1 MTPAMRR
8 FILTAFLLIS
18 VFSLKGQNDSLV
30 VDSITGRIKEILD
43 EYNSHSIYVDT
54 SDYVDDR
61 YIADDLNLQT
71 AASHGACNEIIRL
84 YVKGAD
90 VNNFI
95 GRTATPLHYAVNSGK
110 WEAVEILLL
119 LGADPEKRD
128 MYGNT
133 PLITAV
139 RGNFPVIAEKLI
151 RYGGSVTET
160 DRHNSSPLHHAAALG
175 NFYIADLLL
184 YYDSPTELYDREG
197 NTPLMN
203 GVYFGYHDIADLLLQ
218 SGASC
223 NAADR
228 LGFTPLMAAS
238 QNGDTLMMR
247 LLTDAGANLY
257 AVNEFGLDAL
267 GCAIISS
274 EKEAVAFL
282 LEKGNRWNKETR
294 PGLSAIELAERYGT
308 REIVSLLNDHGL
320 RDKSALAFSEISAS
334 ASGWLSTHYWMS
346 GGSVTI
352 EDPVKRIGI
361 TFGAALNPLDQS
373 LLVRKDDDII
383 YQYQVRSNVIYAGV
397 QRDYPLSPAA
407 SELRLTFVPSL
418 SLGYRFHSLYQGTEE
433 RPDNGVCIMP
443 AADMR
448 ITRRSF
454 SLSAGVSYLN
464 MPFYRVSP
472 VWLTFKAS
480 YQLTRSMDNFSG
492 KKSRLY
498 RYNE

>member
-8 FILTAFLLIS
+8 SVLTALLFIS
-18 VFSLKGQNDSLV
+18 VFSLKGQTDSV
-30 VDSITGRIKEILD
+30 AVDSITGRIKEILE
-43 EYNSHSIYVDT
+43 EYNSHSLYVDT

-61 YIADDLNLQT
+61 YFGDDLNLQT

-84 YVKGAD
+84 FLKGAD
-90 VNNFI
+90 VNNFV

-119 LGADPEKRD
+119 LGADPDKRD

-139 RGNFPVIAEKLI
+139 RGNFPDIAEKLI

-160 DRHNSSPLHHAAALG
+160 DRHSSSPLHHAAALG

-197 NTPLMN
+197 NTPLMT

-218 SGASC
+218 SGASP

-228 LGFTPLMAAS
+228 LGFTPLMTAA

-247 LLTDAGANLY
+247 LLTDAGAYLY
-257 AVNEFGLDAL
+257 AVNEFGLNAL

-282 LEKGNRWNKETR
+282 LGKGNRWDKDSQE
-294 PGLSAIELAERYGT
+294 GLSAIQLAEKYGS
-308 REIVSLLNDHGL
+308 REIVMLLNDHGL
-320 RDKSALAFSEISAS
+320 HDNSVLSFSELTAS
-334 ASGWLSTHYWMS
+334 AGGWFSNHYS
-346 GGSVTI
+346 LGGGSLTMA
-352 EDPVKRIGI
+352 DPVKHIGI
-361 TFGAALNPLDQS
+361 ILGAAVNPMNQR
-373 LLVRKDDDII
+373 LLVRKDDNII
-383 YQYQVRSNVIYAGV
+383 YQYRVRSNVIYAGILKE
-397 QRDYPLSPAA
+397 YPLSDATNA
-407 SELRLTFVPSL
+407 LKITFVPSL
-418 SLGYRFHSLYQGTEE
+418 SLGYRFHSLYEGTEE
-433 RPDNGVCIMP
+433 RPDNGICIMP

-448 ITRRSF
+448 ITRGSLG
-454 SLSAGVSYLN
+454 LSAGVAYLN

-472 VWLTFKAS
+472 VWLTLKVS
-480 YQLTRSMDNFSG
+480 YQLTRSMGNFSG
-492 KKSRLY
+492 KKTRLY
-498 RYNE
+498 HYNE

>member
-8 FILTAFLLIS
+8 SVLAALLLIS
-18 VFSLKGQNDSLV
+18 VFSLKGQTDSLAI
-30 VDSITGRIKEILD
+30 DSITGRIKEILD
-43 EYNSHSIYVDT
+43 EYNSHSLYVDT

-61 YIADDLNLQT
+61 YIGDDLNLQT

-84 YVKGAD
+84 FVKGAD
-90 VNNFI
+90 VNNFV

-151 RYGGSVTET
+151 RYGGSVTEA

-175 NFYIADLLL
+175 NFYITDLLL
-184 YYDSPTELYDREG
+184 YYDSPTELHDREG
-197 NTPLMN
+197 NTPLMT

-218 SGASC
+218 SGADP

-228 LGFTPLMAAS
+228 LGFTPLMAAA
-238 QNGDTLMMR
+238 QKGDTLMMK
-247 LLTDAGANLY
+247 LLTDAGAYLY
-257 AVNEFGLDAL
+257 SVNEYGLDAL

-274 EKEAVAFL
+274 EKEAIAFL
-282 LEKGNRWNKETR
+282 LDKGNRWDKDSK

-308 REIVSLLNDHGL
+308 REIVSLLNNHGL
-320 RDKSALAFSEISAS
+320 HDKRLPAFSELSVSAG
-334 ASGWLSTHYWMS
+334 GWFTTHYWLS
-346 GGSVTI
+346 GGSVTM

-361 TFGAALNPLDQS
+361 ILGAAVNPLNQS

-383 YQYQVRSNVIYAGV
+383 YQYRVRSNVIYAGILK
-397 QRDYPLSPAA
+397 DYPISPAA
-407 SELRLTFVPSL
+407 SEIRLTFVPSL
-418 SLGYRFHSLYQGTEE
+418 SVGYRFHSLYEGTEE
-433 RPDNGVCIMP
+433 KPDNGICIMP
-443 AADMR
+443 AADIR

-454 SLSAGVSYLN
+454 SLSGGVAYLN
-464 MPFYRVSP
+464 TPFYRVSP
-472 VWLTFKAS
+472 VWLTLKAS
-480 YQLTRSMDNFSG
+480 YQLTRSMGNFSG
-492 KKSRLY
+492 KKTRLY